1 MLTTSFYEGLS
12 LFHDQP
18 HNHTTMTITL
28 TGESLL
34 SFVNEK
40 MELVNRGDITRT
52 DMIKDSGYI
61 YDNGSVR
68 YTDFYTEL
76 LRSKGVTPITDT
88 DIDNESYDDLD
99 SDTKD
104 LYDNIDNKFGEKWD
118 HEQVM
123 EFIELLDNIGIT
135 TSDDLDEMFE
145 YQTDSYHPVSE
156 FTEQYVTDVM
166 DYQIPHFVYN
176 HIDWNQVWD
185 SELRYDF
192 NTFEF
197 DGTTYFF
204 RNV

>member
-1 MLTTSFYEGLS
+1 MRDSPSFTYN
-12 LFHDQP
+12 Q
-18 HNHTTMTITL
+18 TTMTITL
-28 TGESLL
+28 TGDSLL
-34 SFVNEK
+34 SFVTEK
-40 MELVNRGDITRT
+40 MELVNRGEITRT

-61 YDNGSVR
+61 NDNGSVR

-76 LRSKGVTPITDT
+76 LRSKGVTPVTDT

-123 EFIELLDNIGIT
+123 EFIELLDDIGIT
-135 TSDDLDEMFE
+135 TSDDLDESYE
-145 YQTDSYHPVSE
+145 YQTDSYDPESE

-166 DYQIPHFVYN
+166 DSQIPEIVYN

-192 NTFEF
+192 STFEF

-204 RNV
+204 RNF